1 VKIHLFLTG
10 RHFSIVLMFV
20 WIVGFPAGIG
30 AFGPTFISAPFAPGV
45 RLGTSQN
52 WSGYAAT
59 GPAGSVSD
67 VKGSWI
73 VPAVVGTCPSKS
85 QYASFWV
92 GIDGYSSKTVEQIGT
107 DSDCRNGSPSYYAW
121 YEFYP
126 KGSITISGDI
136 KPGDKISAEVKYAA
150 GKFTVSITD
159 MTISKTF
166 SKTASV
172 TSANRSSAE
181 WIAEAPSSL
190 IGILPLADFGTVYLG
205 SDNTGNSATCYA
217 TVNGVTGPIGS
228 FGASVQPITMTT
240 HLGVVKAQPSALS
253 VDGTSFSVQ
262 WKSAGP

>member
-1 VKIHLFLTG
+1 
-10 RHFSIVLMFV
+10 MFV

-73 VPAVVGTCPSKS
+73 VPAIVGTCPSKN

-107 DSDCRNGSPSYYAW
+107 DSDCRNGSPTYYAW

-181 WIAEAPSSL
+181 WIAEAPCCTSS
-190 IGILPLADFGTVYLG
+190 GGTLPLTDFGTVTFGLDSTGVDYTNFAADTSSTGALG
-205 SDNTGNSATCYA
+205 KFPA
-217 TVNGVTGPIGS
+217 VNIIEINKTS
-228 FGASVQPITMTT
+228 ITSSPMTSSCST
-240 HLGVVKAQPSALS
+240 LS
-253 VDGTSFSVQ
+253 SNGTSFSCTWNAV
-262 WKSAGP
+262 GR